1 MQFNKNT
8 SSGRTNI
15 IAIIIKSLIG
25 LIVILGLVFFINKVD
40 FPAPKKEIEKIIQ
53 MKILKLLNKK
63 NLSIVIF
70 SLFSFSSFAED
81 KPVDIWNIEKQET
94 ENISEENL
102 STESKQVVSESSVY
116 KMQSDKNEDSIK
128 LDQELTSKTIKIAG
142 IYDPQEYGLDINMWS
157 NSDGSTLKKLFNN
170 IDKYELSKDA
180 SEILNISLLTNA
192 YYPNQNITD
201 QEFLN
206 FKTKWLIKNSNLDLI
221 EEYLIK
227 NQVTN
232 LHPELMRY
240 MVDRY
245 LSQSDVKKSCEI
257 FSKIKEPLE
266 DEYLSKFN
274 LYCLINYGKNEEA
287 QLILDLKKELGF
299 SDEYFENKINYLLGY
314 IDELNKEISENSI
327 LDFHLAHRTN
337 PEFTFEPN
345 KDTPKLIWKYL
356 SSSNLLYKIQDVEIS
371 DIEKISTIEK
381 ATHDKIYSEEELF
394 EFYKRFQFNINQL
407 LNTKESYKSLS
418 SIEGK
423 ALVYQRLLLTEE
435 PKLKLELMKILK
447 DIFKSE
453 GIEDAFDEELRK
465 YLKQIDETDVPSN
478 FTTFYNQ
485 YIKSD
490 EIINRRIK
498 YNNKILHQSKL
509 VNYFNGDYAKS
520 KIEEDLD
527 KFLKKIK
534 KDKEY
539 FLSKKDIIF
548 LEALKS
554 DGIEISKK
562 YENLYKVNKSEM
574 PSDIQKML
582 DNKEIGAALL
592 RVIEV
597 IGPEKIEDIDDDTVY
612 FIINTLNQLNTD
624 SIRNKLLLK
633 VLPLKV

>member
-1 MQFNKNT
+1 
-8 SSGRTNI
+8 
-15 IAIIIKSLIG
+15 
-25 LIVILGLVFFINKVD
+25 
-40 FPAPKKEIEKIIQ
+40 

-63 NLSIVIF
+63 NLSIIIVSLLLPF
-70 SLFSFSSFAED
+70 STIAEE
-81 KPVDIWNIEKQET
+81 KPVDIWNIDKQET
-94 ENISEENL
+94 EATSEENI
-102 STESKQVVSESSVY
+102 SVEKTKEISQSSIY
-116 KMQSDKNEDSIK
+116 KMQSDKNKNSIK
-128 LDQELTSKTIKIAG
+128 LDEDLTSKTIKIAG
-142 IYDPQEYGLDINMWS
+142 LYDPQDYGLSISMWS
-157 NSDGSTLKKLFNN
+157 NSDGSKLKKLFKK
-170 IDKYELSKDA
+170 IDKYNLSKDA

-201 QEFLN
+201 NEFLK
-206 FKTKWLIKNSNLDLI
+206 FKTNWLIKDSNLELI

-227 NQVTN
+227 NQITN

-240 MVDRY
+240 MVDNY
-245 LSQSDVKKSCEI
+245 LSKSDVKKSCEI

-266 DEYLSKFN
+266 NEYLSKFN
-274 LYCLINYGKNEEA
+274 IYCLINYGKNEEA

-299 SDEYFENKINYLLGY
+299 EDEYFENKINYLFGY
-314 IDELNKEISENSI
+314 IDETNKEVSENSI

-337 PEFTFEPN
+337 PEFTFEPK

-356 SSSNLLYKIQDVEIS
+356 STSNLLYRIQDLEIT
-371 DIEKISTIEK
+371 DIDKISTIEK
-381 ATHDKIYSEEELF
+381 ATHDKNYSEEELF

-447 DIFKSE
+447 DIFESE
-453 GIEDAFDEELRK
+453 GIGNAFDLELEK
-465 YLKQIDETDVPSN
+465 FLKKIDETDVPSN

-485 YIKSD
+485 HIKND
-490 EIINRRIK
+490 EIFNKKIK

-520 KIEEDLD
+520 KIEEDLN

-534 KDKEY
+534 KDKKY

-548 LEALKS
+548 IEALKS

-562 YENLYKVNKSEM
+562 YENLYEINKSEM
-574 PSDIQKML
+574 PIDIQKMI

-592 RVIEV
+592 RIIEV

-612 FIINTLNQLNTD
+612 FIINTLNQLNAD
-624 SIRNKLLLK
+624 LIRNKLLLK

>member
-1 MQFNKNT
+1 
-8 SSGRTNI
+8 
-15 IAIIIKSLIG
+15 
-25 LIVILGLVFFINKVD
+25 
-40 FPAPKKEIEKIIQ
+40 
-53 MKILKLLNKK
+53 MKILKLLNKR
-63 NLSIVIF
+63 NLSIVIITL
-70 SLFSFSSFAED
+70 LFPFYLVAEE
-81 KPVDIWNIEKQET
+81 KPVDIWNIDKQEA
-94 ENISEENL
+94 ESISEENL
-102 STESKQVVSESSVY
+102 SIEKKEEISQSSIY

-128 LDQELTSKTIKIAG
+128 LDQDLTSKTIKIAG
-142 IYDPQEYGLDINMWS
+142 LYDPQDYGLSISMWS
-157 NSDGSTLKKLFNN
+157 NSDGSTLKKLFKS
-170 IDKYELSKDA
+170 IDKYKLSNDA

-192 YYPNQNITD
+192 YLPNQNITD
-201 QEFLN
+201 DEFLK
-206 FKTKWLIKNSNLDLI
+206 FKTNWLIKNSNLELI

-227 NQVTN
+227 NQITN

-257 FSKIKEPLE
+257 FSKIKEPLQ

-299 SDEYFENKINYLLGY
+299 KDKYFENKINYLFGY
-314 IDELNKEISENSI
+314 IDEANKDISENSI

-337 PEFTFEPN
+337 PEFTFDPK

-356 SSSNLLYKIQDVEIS
+356 STSNLLYRIQDIEIT
-371 DIEKISTIEK
+371 DIDKISTIEK
-381 ATHDKIYSEEELF
+381 ATHDKNYSEEDLF

-418 SIEGK
+418 SVEGK

-435 PKLKLELMKILK
+435 PKLKLELLKILK
-447 DIFKSE
+447 DIFESE
-453 GIEDAFDEELRK
+453 GIGNAFDLELTK
-465 YLKQIDETDVPSN
+465 FLKKVDEIDVPSN
-478 FTTFYNQ
+478 FTTFYKQN
-485 YIKSD
+485 IKND
-490 EIINRRIK
+490 KIVNKEIK

-534 KDKEY
+534 KDKKY

-554 DGIEISKK
+554 DGIKISKK
-562 YENLYKVNKSEM
+562 YENLYEVNKSEM
-574 PSDIQKML
+574 PRDIQEMI
-582 DNKEIGAALL
+582 DNEEIGAALL
-592 RVIEV
+592 RIVEV

-612 FIINTLNQLNTD
+612 FIISTLNQLNAGL
-624 SIRNKLLLK
+624 IRNRLLLK

>member
-1 MQFNKNT
+1 
-8 SSGRTNI
+8 
-15 IAIIIKSLIG
+15 
-25 LIVILGLVFFINKVD
+25 
-40 FPAPKKEIEKIIQ
+40 

-63 NLSIVIF
+63 NLSIIII
-70 SLFSFSSFAED
+70 SLLLSLPSIAEE
-81 KPVDIWNIEKQET
+81 KPVDIWNLEKQESDSV
-94 ENISEENL
+94 SEENL
-102 STESKQVVSESSVY
+102 SLEKTEQESQSSIY
-116 KMQSDKNEDSIK
+116 KMQADKNKDSIK
-128 LDQELTSKTIKIAG
+128 LDQDLTSKTIKIAG
-142 IYDPQEYGLDINMWS
+142 LYDPEDYGLSISMWS
-157 NSDGSTLKKLFNN
+157 NSDGLLLKKLFESIN
-170 IDKYELSKDA
+170 KYDLSEDA

-192 YYPNQNITD
+192 YHPSQNITD
-201 QEFLN
+201 DEFLK
-206 FKTKWLIKNSNLDLI
+206 FKTNWLIKDSNFELI

-227 NQVTN
+227 NQITN
-232 LHPELMRY
+232 LHPELMKY

-245 LSQSDVKKSCEI
+245 LSQSDLKKSCEI

-299 SDEYFENKINYLLGY
+299 QDEYYENKINYLFGY
-314 IDELNKEISENSI
+314 IDEANKDVSENSI

-356 SSSNLLYKIQDVEIS
+356 STSNLLYKIQDLEIT

-381 ATHDKIYSEEELF
+381 ATHDKNYSEEELF
-394 EFYKRFQFNINQL
+394 EFYKRFQFNLEQL
-407 LNTKESYKSLS
+407 LNTKESYKTLS

-447 DIFKSE
+447 DIFESE
-453 GIEDAFDEELRK
+453 DIGNAFDTELAK
-465 YLKQIDETDVPSN
+465 FLKKIDETDVPSN

-485 YIKSD
+485 HIKND
-490 EIINRRIK
+490 EIKKKKIK

-534 KDKEY
+534 KDKKY

-562 YENLYKVNKSEM
+562 YENLYEVNKSEM
-574 PSDIQKML
+574 PRDIQDMIN
-582 DNKEIGAALL
+582 NKEIGAALL
-592 RVIEV
+592 RIIEV

-612 FIINTLNQLNTD
+612 FIINTLNQLNAD
-624 SIRNKLLLK
+624 LIRNKLLLK

>member
-1 MQFNKNT
+1 
-8 SSGRTNI
+8 
-15 IAIIIKSLIG
+15 
-25 LIVILGLVFFINKVD
+25 
-40 FPAPKKEIEKIIQ
+40 

-63 NLSIVIF
+63 NLSIIII
-70 SLFSFSSFAED
+70 SLLLSLPSVAEE
-81 KPVDIWNIEKQET
+81 KPVDIWNLEKQESDSV
-94 ENISEENL
+94 SEENL
-102 STESKQVVSESSVY
+102 SLEKTEQESQNSIY
-116 KMQSDKNEDSIK
+116 KMQADKNKDSIK
-128 LDQELTSKTIKIAG
+128 LDQDLTSKTIKIAG
-142 IYDPQEYGLDINMWS
+142 LYDPEDYGLSISMWS
-157 NSDGSTLKKLFNN
+157 NSDGLLLKKLFESIN
-170 IDKYELSKDA
+170 KYDLSEDA

-192 YYPNQNITD
+192 YHPSQNITD
-201 QEFLN
+201 DEFLK
-206 FKTKWLIKNSNLDLI
+206 FKTNWLIKDSNFELI

-227 NQVTN
+227 NQITN
-232 LHPELMRY
+232 LHPELMKY

-245 LSQSDVKKSCEI
+245 LSQSDLKKSCEI

-299 SDEYFENKINYLLGY
+299 QDEYYENKINYLFGY
-314 IDELNKEISENSI
+314 IDEANKDVSENSI

-345 KDTPKLIWKYL
+345 KDTPKSIWKYL
-356 SSSNLLYKIQDVEIS
+356 STSNLLYKIQDLEIT
-371 DIEKISTIEK
+371 DIDKISTIEK
-381 ATHDKIYSEEELF
+381 ATHDKNYSEEELF
-394 EFYKRFQFNINQL
+394 EFYKRFQFNLEQL
-407 LNTKESYKSLS
+407 LNTKESYKTLS

-447 DIFKSE
+447 DIFESE
-453 GIEDAFDEELRK
+453 DIGNAFDTELAK
-465 YLKQIDETDVPSN
+465 FLKKIDETDVPSN

-485 YIKSD
+485 HIKND
-490 EIINRRIK
+490 EITNKKIK

-534 KDKEY
+534 KDKKY

-562 YENLYKVNKSEM
+562 YENLYEINKSEM
-574 PSDIQKML
+574 PRDIQEMI
-582 DNKEIGAALL
+582 DNEEIGAALL
-592 RVIEV
+592 RIVEV

-612 FIINTLNQLNTD
+612 FIISTLNQLNAGL
-624 SIRNKLLLK
+624 IRNRLLLK

>member
-1 MQFNKNT
+1 
-8 SSGRTNI
+8 
-15 IAIIIKSLIG
+15 
-25 LIVILGLVFFINKVD
+25 
-40 FPAPKKEIEKIIQ
+40 
-53 MKILKLLNKK
+53 MKILKLLNNK
-63 NLSIVIF
+63 NLSIIII
-70 SLFSFSSFAED
+70 SLLLSVSSIAEE
-81 KPVDIWNIEKQET
+81 KPVDIWNLDKKET
-94 ENISEENL
+94 QNISEENL
-102 STESKQVVSESSVY
+102 SVEKNEEISQSSIY
-116 KMQSDKNEDSIK
+116 KMQSDKKEESIE
-128 LDQELTSKTIKIAG
+128 LDEELTSKTIKIAG
-142 IYDPQEYGLDINMWS
+142 LYDPQDYGLSISMWS
-157 NSDGSTLKKLFNN
+157 NSDGSVLKKLFNN
-170 IDKYELSKDA
+170 IDKYNLSKDA

-192 YYPNQNITD
+192 YYPSQNITEE
-201 QEFLN
+201 EFLK
-206 FKTKWLIKNSNLDLI
+206 FKTNWLIKESNLELI

-227 NQVTN
+227 NQITN

-240 MVDRY
+240 MVDKY
-245 LSQSDVKKSCEI
+245 LSQSNVKKSCEI
-257 FSKIKEPLE
+257 FSKIKEPLQN
-266 DEYLSKFN
+266 EYLSKFN

-299 SDEYFENKINYLLGY
+299 NDEYFENKVNYLFGY
-314 IDELNKEISENSI
+314 MDEANKEISENSI

-337 PEFTFEPN
+337 SEFTFEPN

-356 SSSNLLYKIQDVEIS
+356 SSSNLLYKIQDVEIT
-371 DIEKISTIEK
+371 DIDKISTIEK
-381 ATHDKIYSEEELF
+381 ATHDKNYSEDELF

-435 PKLKLELMKILK
+435 PKLKLELARILK
-447 DIFKSE
+447 EIFESE
-453 GIEDAFDEELRK
+453 GIGNAFDLELEK
-465 YLKQIDETDVPSN
+465 LLKKIDEVDVPSN
-478 FTTFYNQ
+478 FTTFYKQN
-485 YIKSD
+485 IKD
-490 EIINRRIK
+490 DAIINKKIK

-520 KIEEDLD
+520 KIEEDLN

-534 KDKEY
+534 KDKKY

-562 YENLYKVNKSEM
+562 YENLYKINKSEM
-574 PSDIQKML
+574 PFDIQKML

-592 RVIEV
+592 RIIEV

-612 FIINTLNQLNTD
+612 FIINTLNQLNAD
-624 SIRNKLLLK
+624 LIRNKLLLK

>member
-1 MQFNKNT
+1 
-8 SSGRTNI
+8 
-15 IAIIIKSLIG
+15 
-25 LIVILGLVFFINKVD
+25 
-40 FPAPKKEIEKIIQ
+40 

-63 NLSIVIF
+63 NLSIIIF
-70 SLFSFSSFAED
+70 SLLITSSPFAED
-81 KPVDIWNIEKQET
+81 KPVDIWNIEKKEVDT
-94 ENISEENL
+94 ISEENL
-102 STESKQVVSESSVY
+102 SEKNKQEVSENSIY
-116 KMQSDKNEDSIK
+116 KMQSDKKKDSIK
-128 LDQELTSKTIKIAG
+128 QDADLTSKTMKIAG
-142 IYDPQEYGLDINMWS
+142 LYDPQDYGLSINMWT
-157 NSDGSTLKKLFNN
+157 NSDGLTLKKLFNN
-170 IDKYELSKDA
+170 IDKYDLSKDA

-192 YYPNQNITD
+192 YSPNQNITD
-201 QEFLN
+201 QEFLRY
-206 FKTKWLIKNSNLDLI
+206 KTKWLIKNSDLDLI

-299 SDEYFENKINYLLGY
+299 LDEYFENKINYLFGY
-314 IDELNKEISENSI
+314 IDEANKEISENSI
-327 LDFHLAHRTN
+327 IDFHLAHRTN
-337 PEFTFEPN
+337 PEFVFEPN

-356 SSSNLLYKIQDVEIS
+356 SSSNLLYRIQDLEIT
-371 DIEKISTIEK
+371 DIDKISTIEK
-381 ATHDKIYSEEELF
+381 ATHDKNYSEEDLF
-394 EFYKRFQFNINQL
+394 EFYKKFQFNINQL

-435 PKLKLELMKILK
+435 PRLKLELMKILK

-465 YLKQIDETDVPSN
+465 SLKQIDETDVPSN

-485 YIKSD
+485 YVRSD
-490 EIINRRIK
+490 EIINKKIK

-534 KDKEY
+534 KDKKY
-539 FLSKKDIIF
+539 SLSKKDIIF

-592 RVIEV
+592 RIIEV

>member
-1 MQFNKNT
+1 
-8 SSGRTNI
+8 
-15 IAIIIKSLIG
+15 
-25 LIVILGLVFFINKVD
+25 
-40 FPAPKKEIEKIIQ
+40 

-63 NLSIVIF
+63 NLSIIII
-70 SLFSFSSFAED
+70 SLLLSLPSIAEE
-81 KPVDIWNIEKQET
+81 KPVDIWNLEKQESDSV
-94 ENISEENL
+94 SEENL
-102 STESKQVVSESSVY
+102 SLEKTEQESQNSIY
-116 KMQSDKNEDSIK
+116 KMQADKNKESIK
-128 LDQELTSKTIKIAG
+128 LDQDLTSKTIKIAG
-142 IYDPQEYGLDINMWS
+142 LYDPEDYGLSISMWS
-157 NSDGSTLKKLFNN
+157 NSDGLLLKKLFESIN
-170 IDKYELSKDA
+170 KYDLSEDA

-192 YYPNQNITD
+192 YHPSQNITD
-201 QEFLN
+201 DEFLK
-206 FKTKWLIKNSNLDLI
+206 FKTNWLIKDSNFELI

-227 NQVTN
+227 NQITN
-232 LHPELMRY
+232 LHPELMKY

-245 LSQSDVKKSCEI
+245 LSQSDLKKSCEI

-299 SDEYFENKINYLLGY
+299 QDEYYENKINYLFGY
-314 IDELNKEISENSI
+314 IDEANKDVSENSI

-345 KDTPKLIWKYL
+345 KDTPKSIWKYL
-356 SSSNLLYKIQDVEIS
+356 STSNLLYKIQDLEIT
-371 DIEKISTIEK
+371 DIDKISTIEK
-381 ATHDKIYSEEELF
+381 ATHDKNYSEEELF
-394 EFYKRFQFNINQL
+394 EFYKRFQFNLEQL
-407 LNTKESYKSLS
+407 LNTKESYKTLS

-447 DIFKSE
+447 DIFESE
-453 GIEDAFDEELRK
+453 DIGNAFDTELAK
-465 YLKQIDETDVPSN
+465 FLKKIDETDVPSN

-485 YIKSD
+485 HIKND
-490 EIINRRIK
+490 EITNKKIK

-534 KDKEY
+534 KDKKY

-562 YENLYKVNKSEM
+562 YENLYEINKSEM
-574 PSDIQKML
+574 PRDIQEMIN
-582 DNKEIGAALL
+582 NKETGAALL
-592 RVIEV
+592 RIIEV
-597 IGPEKIEDIDDDTVY
+597 IGPKKIEDIDDDTVY
-612 FIINTLNQLNTD
+612 FIINTLNQLNAD
-624 SIRNKLLLK
+624 LIRNKLLLK

>member
-1 MQFNKNT
+1 
-8 SSGRTNI
+8 
-15 IAIIIKSLIG
+15 
-25 LIVILGLVFFINKVD
+25 
-40 FPAPKKEIEKIIQ
+40 
-53 MKILKLLNKK
+53 MKILKLLNNK
-63 NLSIVIF
+63 NLSIIII
-70 SLFSFSSFAED
+70 SLLLSISSIAEE
-81 KPVDIWNIEKQET
+81 KPVDIWNLDKKET
-94 ENISEENL
+94 QNISEENL
-102 STESKQVVSESSVY
+102 SVEKNEEISQSSIY
-116 KMQSDKNEDSIK
+116 KMQSDKKEESIE
-128 LDQELTSKTIKIAG
+128 LDEELTSKTIKIAG
-142 IYDPQEYGLDINMWS
+142 LYDPQDYGLSISMWS
-157 NSDGSTLKKLFNN
+157 NSDGSILKKLFNN
-170 IDKYELSKDA
+170 IDKYNLSKDA

-192 YYPNQNITD
+192 YYPSQNITEE
-201 QEFLN
+201 EFLK
-206 FKTKWLIKNSNLDLI
+206 FKTNWLIKESNLELI

-227 NQVTN
+227 NQITN

-240 MVDRY
+240 MVDKY
-245 LSQSDVKKSCEI
+245 LSKSNVKKSCEI
-257 FSKIKEPLE
+257 FSKIKEPLQN
-266 DEYLSKFN
+266 EYLSKFN

-299 SDEYFENKINYLLGY
+299 NDEYFENKVNYLFGY
-314 IDELNKEISENSI
+314 MDEANKEISENSI

-337 PEFTFEPN
+337 SEFTFEPN

-356 SSSNLLYKIQDVEIS
+356 SSSNLLYKIQDVEIT
-371 DIEKISTIEK
+371 DIDKISTIEK
-381 ATHDKIYSEEELF
+381 ATHDKNYSEDELF

-407 LNTKESYKSLS
+407 LNTKESYKSLP

-435 PKLKLELMKILK
+435 PKLKLELAKILK
-447 DIFKSE
+447 DIFESE
-453 GIEDAFDEELRK
+453 GIGNAFDLELEK
-465 YLKQIDETDVPSN
+465 LLKKIDEVDVPSN

-485 YIKSD
+485 NIKD
-490 EIINRRIK
+490 DAIINKKIK

-520 KIEEDLD
+520 KIEEDLN

-534 KDKEY
+534 KDKKY

-554 DGIEISKK
+554 DGIEIPKK
-562 YENLYKVNKSEM
+562 YENLYKINKSEM

-592 RVIEV
+592 RIIEV

-612 FIINTLNQLNTD
+612 FIINTLNQLNAD
-624 SIRNKLLLK
+624 LIRNKLLLK

>member
-1 MQFNKNT
+1 
-8 SSGRTNI
+8 
-15 IAIIIKSLIG
+15 
-25 LIVILGLVFFINKVD
+25 
-40 FPAPKKEIEKIIQ
+40 

-63 NLSIVIF
+63 NLSIIII
-70 SLFSFSSFAED
+70 SLLLSLPSIAEE
-81 KPVDIWNIEKQET
+81 KPVDIWNLEKQET
-94 ENISEENL
+94 DSISEENL
-102 STESKQVVSESSVY
+102 SLEKTEQESQSSIY
-116 KMQSDKNEDSIK
+116 KMQADKNKDSIK
-128 LDQELTSKTIKIAG
+128 LDQDLTSKTIKIAG
-142 IYDPQEYGLDINMWS
+142 LYDPEDYGLSISMWS
-157 NSDGSTLKKLFNN
+157 NSDGLLLNKLFESIN
-170 IDKYELSKDA
+170 KYDLSEDA
-180 SEILNISLLTNA
+180 SEILNILLLTNA
-192 YYPNQNITD
+192 YHPSQNITD
-201 QEFLN
+201 DEFLK
-206 FKTKWLIKNSNLDLI
+206 FKTNWLIKDSNFELI

-227 NQVTN
+227 NQITN
-232 LHPELMRY
+232 LHPELMKY

-245 LSQSDVKKSCEI
+245 LSQSDLKKSCEI

-299 SDEYFENKINYLLGY
+299 QDEYYENKINYLFGY
-314 IDELNKEISENSI
+314 IDEANKDVSENSI

-337 PEFTFEPN
+337 PEFSFEPN
-345 KDTPKLIWKYL
+345 EYTPKSIWKYL
-356 SSSNLLYKIQDVEIS
+356 STSNLLYKIQDLEIT
-371 DIEKISTIEK
+371 DIDKISTIEK
-381 ATHDKIYSEEELF
+381 ATHDKNYSEEELF
-394 EFYKRFQFNINQL
+394 EFYKRFQFNLEQL
-407 LNTKESYKSLS
+407 LNTKESYKTLS

-447 DIFKSE
+447 DIFESE
-453 GIEDAFDEELRK
+453 DIGNAFDTELAK
-465 YLKQIDETDVPSN
+465 FLKKIDETDVPSN

-485 YIKSD
+485 HIKND
-490 EIINRRIK
+490 EITNKKIK

-534 KDKEY
+534 KDKKY

-562 YENLYKVNKSEM
+562 YENLYEINKSEM
-574 PSDIQKML
+574 PRDIQDMIN
-582 DNKEIGAALL
+582 NKEIGAALL
-592 RVIEV
+592 RIIEV

-612 FIINTLNQLNTD
+612 FIINTLNQLNAD
-624 SIRNKLLLK
+624 LIRNKLLLK

>member
-1 MQFNKNT
+1 
-8 SSGRTNI
+8 
-15 IAIIIKSLIG
+15 
-25 LIVILGLVFFINKVD
+25 
-40 FPAPKKEIEKIIQ
+40 
-53 MKILKLLNKK
+53 MKILKLLNKR
-63 NLSIVIF
+63 NLSIVIITL
-70 SLFSFSSFAED
+70 LFPFYLVAEE
-81 KPVDIWNIEKQET
+81 KPVDIWNIDKKEAES
-94 ENISEENL
+94 ISEENL
-102 STESKQVVSESSVY
+102 SIEKKEEISQSSIY
-116 KMQSDKNEDSIK
+116 KMQSNKNEDSIK
-128 LDQELTSKTIKIAG
+128 LDQDLTSKTIKIAG
-142 IYDPQEYGLDINMWS
+142 LYDPQDYGLSISMWS
-157 NSDGSTLKKLFNN
+157 NSDGSTLKKLFKS
-170 IDKYELSKDA
+170 IDKYKLSKDA

-192 YYPNQNITD
+192 YLPNQNITD
-201 QEFLN
+201 DEFLK
-206 FKTKWLIKNSNLDLI
+206 FKTNWLIKNSNLELI

-227 NQVTN
+227 NQITN

-257 FSKIKEPLE
+257 FSKIKEPLQ

-299 SDEYFENKINYLLGY
+299 KDEYFENKINYLFGY
-314 IDELNKEISENSI
+314 IDEANKDISENSI

-337 PEFTFEPN
+337 PEFTFDPK

-356 SSSNLLYKIQDVEIS
+356 STSNLLYRIQDIEIT
-371 DIEKISTIEK
+371 DIDKISTIEK
-381 ATHDKIYSEEELF
+381 ATHDKNYSEEDLF

-418 SIEGK
+418 SVEGK

-435 PKLKLELMKILK
+435 PKLKIELLKILK
-447 DIFKSE
+447 DIFESE
-453 GIEDAFDEELRK
+453 GIGNAFDLELTK
-465 YLKQIDETDVPSN
+465 FLEKIDEIDVPSN
-478 FTTFYNQ
+478 FTTFYKQN
-485 YIKSD
+485 IKND
-490 EIINRRIK
+490 KIANKEIK

-534 KDKEY
+534 KDKKY

-554 DGIEISKK
+554 DGIKISKK
-562 YENLYKVNKSEM
+562 YENLYEVNKSEM
-574 PSDIQKML
+574 PRDIQEMI
-582 DNKEIGAALL
+582 DNEEIGAALL
-592 RVIEV
+592 RIVEV

-612 FIINTLNQLNTD
+612 FIISTLNQLNAGL
-624 SIRNKLLLK
+624 IRNRLLLK

>member
-1 MQFNKNT
+1 
-8 SSGRTNI
+8 
-15 IAIIIKSLIG
+15 
-25 LIVILGLVFFINKVD
+25 
-40 FPAPKKEIEKIIQ
+40 

-63 NLSIVIF
+63 NLSIIII
-70 SLFSFSSFAED
+70 SLLLSLHSIAEE
-81 KPVDIWNIEKQET
+81 KPVDIWNLEKQESDSV
-94 ENISEENL
+94 SEENL
-102 STESKQVVSESSVY
+102 SLEKTEQESQSSIY
-116 KMQSDKNEDSIK
+116 KMQADKNKDSIK
-128 LDQELTSKTIKIAG
+128 LDQDLTSKTIKIAG
-142 IYDPQEYGLDINMWS
+142 LYDPEDYGLSISMWS
-157 NSDGSTLKKLFNN
+157 NSDGLLLKKLFESIN
-170 IDKYELSKDA
+170 KYDLSEDA

-192 YYPNQNITD
+192 YHPSQNITD
-201 QEFLN
+201 DEFLK
-206 FKTKWLIKNSNLDLI
+206 FKTNWLIKDSNFELI

-227 NQVTN
+227 NQITN
-232 LHPELMRY
+232 LHPELMKY

-245 LSQSDVKKSCEI
+245 LSQSDLKKSCEI

-299 SDEYFENKINYLLGY
+299 QDEYYENKINYLFGY
-314 IDELNKEISENSI
+314 IDEANKDVSENSI

-356 SSSNLLYKIQDVEIS
+356 STSNLLYKIQDLEIT

-381 ATHDKIYSEEELF
+381 ATHDKNYSEEELF
-394 EFYKRFQFNINQL
+394 EFYKRFQFNLEQL
-407 LNTKESYKSLS
+407 LNTKESYKTLS

-447 DIFKSE
+447 DIFESE
-453 GIEDAFDEELRK
+453 DIGNAFDTELAK
-465 YLKQIDETDVPSN
+465 FLKKIDETDVPSN

-485 YIKSD
+485 HIKND
-490 EIINRRIK
+490 EITNKKIK

-534 KDKEY
+534 KDKKY

-562 YENLYKVNKSEM
+562 YENLYEINKSEM
-574 PSDIQKML
+574 PRDIQEMIN
-582 DNKEIGAALL
+582 NKETGAALL
-592 RVIEV
+592 RIIEV

-624 SIRNKLLLK
+624 LIRNKLLLK
-633 VLPLKV
+633 ILPLKV

>member
-1 MQFNKNT
+1 
-8 SSGRTNI
+8 
-15 IAIIIKSLIG
+15 
-25 LIVILGLVFFINKVD
+25 
-40 FPAPKKEIEKIIQ
+40 

-70 SLFSFSSFAED
+70 SLFSFLSFAED

-102 STESKQVVSESSVY
+102 SIENKQVVSESSVY
-116 KMQSDKNEDSIK
+116 KMQSDKNEDPIK

-142 IYDPQEYGLDINMWS
+142 LYDPQEYGLDINMWS

-232 LHPELMRY
+232 IHPELMRY

-299 SDEYFENKINYLLGY
+299 SDKYFENKINYLLGY
-314 IDELNKEISENSI
+314 IDEVNKEISENSI

-356 SSSNLLYKIQDVEIS
+356 SSSNLLYKIQDVEIT
-371 DIEKISTIEK
+371 DIEKISTFEK

-490 EIINRRIK
+490 EIINKKIK

-527 KFLKKIK
+527 NFLKKIK

-582 DNKEIGAALL
+582 DNKEVGAALL

>member
-1 MQFNKNT
+1 
-8 SSGRTNI
+8 
-15 IAIIIKSLIG
+15 
-25 LIVILGLVFFINKVD
+25 
-40 FPAPKKEIEKIIQ
+40 

-63 NLSIVIF
+63 NLSIIIVSLLLPF
-70 SLFSFSSFAED
+70 STIAEE
-81 KPVDIWNIEKQET
+81 KPVDIWNIDKQET
-94 ENISEENL
+94 EATSEENI
-102 STESKQVVSESSVY
+102 SVEKTKEISQSSIY
-116 KMQSDKNEDSIK
+116 KMQSDKNKNSIK
-128 LDQELTSKTIKIAG
+128 LDEDLTSKTIKIAG
-142 IYDPQEYGLDINMWS
+142 LYDPQDYGLSISMWS
-157 NSDGSTLKKLFNN
+157 NSDGSKLKKLFKK
-170 IDKYELSKDA
+170 IDKYNLSKDA

-201 QEFLN
+201 NEFLK
-206 FKTKWLIKNSNLDLI
+206 FKTNWLIKDSNLELI

-227 NQVTN
+227 NQITN

-240 MVDRY
+240 MVDDY
-245 LSQSDVKKSCEI
+245 LSKSDVKKSCEI

-266 DEYLSKFN
+266 NEYLSKFN
-274 LYCLINYGKNEEA
+274 IYCLINYGKNEEA

-299 SDEYFENKINYLLGY
+299 EDEYFENKINYLFGY
-314 IDELNKEISENSI
+314 IDETNKEVSENSI

-337 PEFTFEPN
+337 PEFTFEPK

-356 SSSNLLYKIQDVEIS
+356 STSNLLYRIQDLEIT
-371 DIEKISTIEK
+371 DIDKISTIEK
-381 ATHDKIYSEEELF
+381 ATHDKNYSEEELF

-435 PKLKLELMKILK
+435 TKLKLELMKILK
-447 DIFKSE
+447 DIFESE
-453 GIEDAFDEELRK
+453 GIGNAFDLELEK
-465 YLKQIDETDVPSN
+465 FLKKIDETDVPSN

-485 YIKSD
+485 HIKND
-490 EIINRRIK
+490 EIFNKKIK

-520 KIEEDLD
+520 KIEEDLN

-534 KDKEY
+534 KDKKY

-548 LEALKS
+548 IEALKS

-562 YENLYKVNKSEM
+562 YENLYEINKSEM
-574 PSDIQKML
+574 PIDIQKMI

-592 RVIEV
+592 RIIEV

-612 FIINTLNQLNTD
+612 FIINTLNQLNAD
-624 SIRNKLLLK
+624 LIRNKLLLK

>member
-1 MQFNKNT
+1 
-8 SSGRTNI
+8 
-15 IAIIIKSLIG
+15 
-25 LIVILGLVFFINKVD
+25 
-40 FPAPKKEIEKIIQ
+40 
-53 MKILKLLNKK
+53 MKISKLLNKK

-70 SLFSFSSFAED
+70 SLISLSSFAED
-81 KPVDIWNIEKQET
+81 KPVDIWNLEKQEAET
-94 ENISEENL
+94 ISEENL
-102 STESKQVVSESSVY
+102 SIENKQEVSESSIY

-142 IYDPQEYGLDINMWS
+142 LYDPQEYGLDINMWS

-201 QEFLN
+201 QEFLK

-232 LHPELMRY
+232 IHPELMRY

-299 SDEYFENKINYLLGY
+299 SDEYFENKINYLFGY
-314 IDELNKEISENSI
+314 IDEANKEISENSI

-337 PEFTFEPN
+337 PEFKFEPN

-356 SSSNLLYKIQDVEIS
+356 SSSNLLYKIQDVEIT

-381 ATHDKIYSEEELF
+381 ATHDKNYSEEELF
-394 EFYKRFQFNINQL
+394 EFYKRFQFSINQL

-465 YLKQIDETDVPSN
+465 SLKQIDETDVPSN

-485 YIKSD
+485 HIKSD
-490 EIINRRIK
+490 EIINKRIK

-534 KDKEY
+534 KDKKY
-539 FLSKKDIIF
+539 SLSKKDIIF

-592 RVIEV
+592 RIIEV

>member
-1 MQFNKNT
+1 
-8 SSGRTNI
+8 
-15 IAIIIKSLIG
+15 
-25 LIVILGLVFFINKVD
+25 
-40 FPAPKKEIEKIIQ
+40 

-102 STESKQVVSESSVY
+102 STENKQVVSESSVY

-157 NSDGSTLKKLFNN
+157 NSDGSTIKKLFNN

-201 QEFLN
+201 QEFLK

-314 IDELNKEISENSI
+314 IDEVNKEISENSI

-490 EIINRRIK
+490 EIINKRIK